1 MASIF
6 NDEALE
12 ISGES
17 QIDIGLPHQEDNGL
31 KDQFSLEEA
40 SINVSV
46 DSDEPIFYNAD
57 KVKKHYMIST
67 FSKKTNKLAKA
78 PFEDINPTKAFYN
91 GFRTPEERL
100 PYWIQGMYHSV
111 YRDLA
116 TDLDVDWDE
125 QNTPIDLKIRV
136 SDPNVK
142 DDEGKSRYK
151 LTIWVYLTTGSI
163 AFQGPDYKEAV
174 RKLFP
179 ILKEYVVKNAGVLQS
194 SATMDPSE
202 NSR

>member
-6 NDEALE
+6 NDEASE
-12 ISGES
+12 ISRES
-17 QIDIGLPHQEDNGL
+17 QIDIGLSHQEDNGL
-31 KDQFSLEEA
+31 KDQFSFDEA

-46 DSDEPIFYNAD
+46 DSDEPIFYDVD
-57 KVKKHYMIST
+57 KVKKHYMIRT

-78 PFEDINPTKAFYN
+78 PFESINPTLYSPKAFYN
-91 GFRTPEERL
+91 GFRTTEERL

-125 QNTPIDLKIRV
+125 QNTPIDLKIRI

-142 DDEGKSRYK
+142 DDEGKVGTSLLYGC
-151 LTIWVYLTTGSI
+151 I
-163 AFQGPDYKEAV
+163 
-174 RKLFP
+174 
-179 ILKEYVVKNAGVLQS
+179 
-194 SATMDPSE
+194 
-202 NSR
+202 

>member
-6 NDEALE
+6 NDEASE
-12 ISGES
+12 ISRES
-17 QIDIGLPHQEDNGL
+17 RIDIGLSHQEDNGL
-31 KDQFSLEEA
+31 KDQFSFDEA

-46 DSDEPIFYNAD
+46 DSDEPIFYDVD

-78 PFEDINPTKAFYN
+78 PFESINPTLYSPKAFYN
-91 GFRTPEERL
+91 GFRTTEERL
-100 PYWIQGMYHSV
+100 PYWIKGIYHAV

-116 TDLDVDWDE
+116 IDLDVDWGE
-125 QNTPIDLKIRV
+125 QNTPIDLKIRI

-151 LTIWVYLTTGSI
+151 FTVWVYLTTGSI
-163 AFQGPDYKEAV
+163 AFRDQTIRRLY
-174 RKLFP
+174 RNFFP
-179 ILKEYVVKNAGVLQS
+179 F
-194 SATMDPSE
+194 
-202 NSR
+202 